1 MHKLK
6 VFDNISLKIAGGT
19 IMDKNIMWI
28 AKRLK
33 DVVADMSKLTETEKR
48 EVIERL
54 DTISSSATFE
64 LYNVLNEYMK

>member
-1 MHKLK
+1 
-6 VFDNISLKIAGGT
+6 
-19 IMDKNIMWI
+19 MDRDILWL

-33 DVVADMSKLTETEKR
+33 DVAADMSKLTETEKKQ
-48 EVIERL
+48 VIERL